1 MTTENPANS
10 AFARR
15 TKTALLIMWGLMIFT
30 VLSTFFCYWLID
42 DPWAMYERVPFGSLA
57 GGTYWALTTLGTI
70 GLVPIVWTFILL
82 LDRKLSP
89 RQDLLTNSLEK
100 KGQSNPSQTPFYKDK
115 FRVIMLISLIFVSL
129 PWILALFGVFI
140 DDIPGL
146 RFFMSKEAIPW
157 EDNLPAVHLGM
168 HHGYTG
174 FYLCMFVV
182 LVSYS
187 INAINTQKLRTF
199 WGLTCNIVLFF
210 GIYSVAQDFMNE
222 QFYNYFRLSGM
233 DLPFLNL
240 IPFDFGDYRMFL
252 VLIIIIFLGSLSYLY
267 IWRKQIELN
276 PNYKL

>member
-1 MTTENPANS
+1 MAETLEGT

-15 TKTALLIMWGLMIFT
+15 TKAALLIMWGLMIFT

-82 LDRKLSP
+82 LDRKISP
-89 RQDLLTNSLEK
+89 RQDPITNSLEK
-100 KGQSNPSQTPFYKDK
+100 ENQPNPGQTPFYKDK

-182 LVSYS
+182 LMSYS
-187 INAINTQKLRTF
+187 INSIKTQKLRTI
-199 WGLTCNIVLFF
+199 WGLICNIVLVF

-222 QFYNYFRLSGM
+222 QFYNYFRLNGTN
-233 DLPFLNL
+233 LPLLNL
-240 IPFDFGDYRMFL
+240 IPFEFGDYRMFI
-252 VLIIIIFLGSLSYLY
+252 VLFIIIALGILSYFCV
-267 IWRKQIELN
+267 WRKRIEFDSN
-276 PNYKL
+276 

>member
-1 MTTENPANS
+1 MENKDINS
-10 AFARR
+10 RASRHF
-15 TKTALLIMWGLMIFT
+15 KFPLLIMWGLMIFT

-42 DPWAMYERVPFGSLA
+42 DPWAMYERVPFGSLT
-57 GGTYWALTTLGTI
+57 GGIYWALTTLGTI
-70 GLVPIVWTFILL
+70 GLVPIVWTFVLL
-82 LDRKLSP
+82 LDHKISP
-89 RQDLLTNSLEK
+89 REDPITDSLEK
-100 KGQSNPSQTPFYKDK
+100 KGQPTPGQTPFYKDK
-115 FRVIMLISLIFVSL
+115 FRVIMLISLIFISL

-174 FYLCMFVV
+174 FYLCIFVF

-187 INAINTQKLRTF
+187 INAIKTQKLRTF

-222 QFYNYFRLSGM
+222 QFYNFFRLNGTN
-233 DLPFLNL
+233 LPFLNL
-240 IPFDFGDYRMFL
+240 IPFDFGDYRMIIVL
-252 VLIIIIFLGSLSYLY
+252 LIIIILGVVCYLY
-267 IWRKQIELN
+267 IWRKHIEFDSN
-276 PNYKL
+276 